1 MSNDI
6 ILKILRDIQARQ
18 AADSRRLEIMQ
29 QDIRM
34 LRAALNDF
42 AKTNVSSG
50 EIEAIHEDLNRLQH
64 QALEFDA
71 RLSNLEMKG

>member
-1 MSNDI
+1 MADEVV
-6 ILKILRDIQARQ
+6 LKILRDIQARQ
-18 AADSRRLEIMQ
+18 AADSRRLEMMQ

-64 QALEFDA
+64 ETLELDA
-71 RLSNLEMKG
+71 RLSSLEMR